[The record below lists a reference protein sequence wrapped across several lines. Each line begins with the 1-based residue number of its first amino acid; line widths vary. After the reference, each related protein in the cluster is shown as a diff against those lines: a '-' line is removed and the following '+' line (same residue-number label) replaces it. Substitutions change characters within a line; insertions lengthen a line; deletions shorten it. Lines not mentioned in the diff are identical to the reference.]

1 MPIPG
6 PPCTNRRSPSPAATR
21 GPPLLVEAEPCDVP
35 PQDSLRLVKLPNIL
49 GVEPR
54 PFDPDTFDAGAQVE
68 IDARGFKRV
77 RLRDQNCIR
86 WRWAADEASR
96 GQVQESNARFVRWSD
111 GSLQLLLGDEV
122 LDVKEIDTT
131 WVPPA
136 CCVPACL
143 TPPARRPA
151 QQAAV
156 CRCAANLPLYACD
169 AALCPVFGSVRL
181 FFLRTIQPLPLP
193 PPS

>member
-1 MPIPG
+1 
-6 PPCTNRRSPSPAATR
+6 
-21 GPPLLVEAEPCDVP
+21 VEAEPCDVP

-54 PFDPDTFDAGAQVE
+54 PFDPDTFGAGAQVE

-86 WRWAADEASR
+86 WRWAADEATG

-131 WVPPA
+131 WVL
-136 CCVPACL
+136 PACL
-143 TPPARRPA
+143 LPARRRLPSARLPGSKHSAAQCRAAAPPA
-151 QQAAV
+151 
-156 CRCAANLPLYACD
+156 
-169 AALCPVFGSVRL
+169 AALVGAGSCSCATRNACLLYPVCLPHPPAPMCPICPAAATSTPTCMRGC
-181 FFLRTIQPLPLP
+181 PA
-193 PPS
+193 